1 LALFGG
7 STRPDQ
13 EEDTGFNLV
22 QSSPG
27 VNAKFLGGNPMSNQ
41 LKTVLLLG
49 ALTAILIF
57 FGNAIGGSGGMKVAL
72 VMAAIMNFV
81 SYWFSDRMVLSMY
94 AAQEVSP
101 QQAPELHAM
110 VGELAREA
118 GVPMPRLFVIPQ
130 DTPNAFATGRDPSHA
145 VVAVTEGIV
154 RLLSPAE
161 LKGVLAHEMSH
172 VRNRDI
178 LIQSVAATLGG
189 AIMVLANMSRF
200 SASYAS
206 GEGEQRR
213 GNPLSLL
220 LFAILGPLAAMLI
233 QMAISR
239 SREFIAD
246 ESGARLCHDP
256 EPLAGALE
264 KLEVANQQ
272 MPMIANPATE
282 NMFIVNPLTGGGLM
296 SLFSTHPP
304 IEERVA
310 RLRAMRVS

>member
-1 LALFGG
+1 
-7 STRPDQ
+7 
-13 EEDTGFNLV
+13 
-22 QSSPG
+22 
-27 VNAKFLGGNPMSNQ
+27 MSNQ

-72 VMAAIMNFV
+72 VMAAIMNLV

-200 SASYAS
+200 SASYAG

-220 LFAILGPLAAMLI
+220 LLAILGPSAAMLI

-310 RLRAMRVS
+310 RLRALRVS